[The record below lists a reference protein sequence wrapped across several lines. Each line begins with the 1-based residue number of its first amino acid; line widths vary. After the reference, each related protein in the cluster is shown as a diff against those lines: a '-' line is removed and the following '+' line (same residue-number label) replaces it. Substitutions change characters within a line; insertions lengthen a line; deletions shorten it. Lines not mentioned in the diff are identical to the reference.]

1 MFCVAEQ
8 YFPLLLSI
16 LSPSSPFIVLI
27 MEVIE
32 VERIVCT
39 CFRRVVICCYA
50 EEICNTYLLHIFV
63 SHLRADNITVINIFT
78 IYSVIQ

>member
-39 CFRRVVICCYA
+39 CFSVGLSFVATQRKYVIL
-50 EEICNTYLLHIFV
+50 ICSIFV
-63 SHLRADNITVINIFT
+63 SHLTADNM
-78 IYSVIQ
+78 